1 MKALELLKQE
11 IIVCRKCPRLVEF
24 REHIAQVKRRAYR
37 ECDYWGRPVP
47 GFGDAKARV
56 LLIGLAPGAHGANR
70 TGRVFTGD
78 RSGEFLYKVMYETG
92 FASQPSSTTRDDG
105 LKLFDAYISAAVR
118 CVPPDNKPLP
128 GEIRNCRPYLERE
141 LSLLKNVR
149 VIIALGRLAFDAYL
163 TILLEKGQIAS
174 RSGFMFGHD
183 FQHCTA
189 SGQPVLIGSYHPSQ
203 QNTSTG
209 KLTEDM
215 LRAVFLRARR
225 LL

>member
-1 MKALELLKQE
+1 
-11 IIVCRKCPRLVEF
+11 VEF

-37 ECDYWGRPVP
+37 ECEYWGRPVP
-47 GFGDAKARV
+47 GFGDPKASV

-92 FASQPSSTTRDDG
+92 FASQPTSTGREDG

-128 GEIRNCRPYLERE
+128 QEIRNCRPYLEGE
-141 LSLLKNVR
+141 LDLLKSVR

-163 TILLEKGQIAS
+163 TILREKAQIQR
-174 RSGFMFGHD
+174 RSEFIFGHD
-183 FQHCTA
+183 LEHRTGV
-189 SGQPVLIGSYHPSQ
+189 GQPMLISSYHPSQ

-209 KLTEDM
+209 KLTEAM
-215 LRAVFLRARR
+215 LRGVFLRARSR